1 MLIQVAPSAA
11 FWHDSYVVNQLY
23 SPTIICLL
31 CQHLRVNAVIDTWRM
46 LICALFSLFNNT
58 PFIIIFNSSEFWHS
72 RFTLLLILKLQIT
85 ELLPVHKKFVDLKK
99 QLELKLYDLSLFQ
112 GRAEQNEHHKVCNFF
127 LSPS

>member
-1 MLIQVAPSAA
+1 MLYFPYLRTHLSLSFLTVLSFDIQ
-11 FWHDSYVVNQLY
+11 DSH
-23 SPTIICLL
+23 C
-31 CQHLRVNAVIDTWRM
+31 
-46 LICALFSLFNNT
+46 FS
-58 PFIIIFNSSEFWHS
+58 
-72 RFTLLLILKLQIT
+72 LKLQIT